1 MYQSMTQTDHVIPG
15 NLRVV
20 TDNFG
25 TQLSSGFPEYFEIL
39 GDRILHHSI
48 G

>member
-15 NLRVV
+15 NLRV
-20 TDNFG
+20 DFG
-25 TQLSSGFPEYFEIL
+25 TQLSGGFPGYFEIL
-39 GDRILHHSI
+39 GDRPLHHSI